1 MPMTKAEAIC
11 ACNNI
16 LQLVEDLDELLS
28 EKGREDYAGSINKK
42 MTDMRQFIL
51 TQWRGERVT
60 EKMDMAIRNTWSGLR
75 KWDHE
80 DAYNTELFDGLN
92 DTILELQENAS
103 APATATEEGDEEPR
117 DVRTSE
123 KKQKGREMTDDEMP
137 AVPAD
142 AVPDKVLAPRPQT
155 PSVPS
160 TDRGAKAPESKS
172 LATSTPT
179 FASSNGSGLIDRE
192 LVAKARE
199 KILELVRRQIDEKKI
214 SLVTTQTI
222 MHSDLAA
229 LLNTTSSDRTRQL
242 ILSAFYS
249 GKIAGVHALAQ
260 ELIE

>member
-1 MPMTKAEAIC
+1 MPMTKAEAVC

-51 TQWRGERVT
+51 SQWRGERIT
-60 EKMDMAIRNTWSGLR
+60 DKMDAAIRNTWSGLR

-92 DTILELQENAS
+92 DTILELQENAP
-103 APATATEEGDEEPR
+103 APSSEGDEEPR

-142 AVPDKVLAPRPQT
+142 AVPDRVLAPRPQT

-160 TDRGAKAPESKS
+160 VDRGSRAPEPKS
-172 LATSTPT
+172 QATSAT
-179 FASSNGSGLIDRE
+179 FTSPNGSGLIDRE

-199 KILELVRRQIDEKKI
+199 KALGLVRRQVEEKSI
-214 SLVTTQTI
+214 RIVETNVI
-222 MHSDLAA
+222 AHGDLAH
-229 LLNTTSSDRTRQL
+229 LLNQTSSDRTKQL
-242 ILSAFYS
+242 ILAAFYA
-249 GKIAGVHALAQ
+249 GKMTGIQALAQ
-260 ELIE
+260 DLIE